1 MKAMSLANR
10 ITKRLGWLRRSSTLR
25 LSLLLSAI
33 FATGLTITIFVALE
47 VGEDAIEQSVDE
59 TLQAL
64 AGATALQDV
73 EGDSAAMILR
83 SLDDLQGLPQP
94 FRRVIDR
101 KGGTVHLDRDFQR
114 SETWRV
120 LVSEDSNGDPILIAV
135 PIEDSDRAQELLAGV
150 LWTTAALVIAVTMA
164 IGFGTGL
171 LAQRRLVRIN
181 DTLHRLAAGDLGA
194 RTGLVRSKD
203 DLDNIAHE
211 LDRTASEL
219 ERLVAQARHLSG
231 SIAHDLRTPLA
242 RLRARLEDLPEGDER
257 GAALEEAARMT
268 GIFDTI
274 MRVARIEAAQGND
287 GFEPMALDQF
297 VDELTETFGP
307 VVEDAGKTLTLDI
320 DAASTVM
327 ADRQMLVQAA
337 ANLIQ
342 NALVHGG
349 KDIILFA
356 HRSAFGVADNGAGVP
371 PVQYD
376 EIIKPMVRLDA
387 ARSSK
392 GTGLGLALVRAVADR
407 HGARLI
413 LAPHDADQNPR
424 GLRVTLNFA

>member
-1 MKAMSLANR
+1 MSLANK
-10 ITKRLGWLRRSSTLR
+10 ISKRLGWLRRSSTLR

-33 FATGLTITIFVALE
+33 FAVGMAVTIFVALE
-47 VGEDAIEQSVDE
+47 VGEAAIEQSVDE

-64 AGATALQDV
+64 AGATALEDV
-73 EGDSAAMILR
+73 ESDSAAMILR

-94 FRRVIDR
+94 FRRVIDS

-120 LVSEDSNGDPILIAV
+120 LVSEDSNGDPILISV
-135 PIEDSDRAQELLAGV
+135 PIENSDRAQELLAGV

-181 DTLHRLAAGDLGA
+181 DTLHRLRTGDLGA
-194 RTGLVRSKD
+194 RTGLARSKD
-203 DLDNIAHE
+203 DLDDIAHE

-219 ERLVAQARHLSG
+219 ERLVAQAHHLSG

-242 RLRARLEDLPEGDER
+242 RLRARLEDLPEGEER
-257 GAALEEAARMT
+257 GAALEEATRMT

-287 GFEPMALDQF
+287 GFEPVALDQF
-297 VDELTETFGP
+297 VDELAETFGP
-307 VVEDAGKTLTLDI
+307 VVEDAGKRLTLDI
-320 DAASTVM
+320 DVASSVM

-356 HRSAFGVADNGAGVP
+356 HGSTFGIADNGAGVP
-371 PVQYD
+371 PGQYD

-387 ARSSK
+387 ARSSE

-407 HGARLI
+407 HGAKLI
-413 LAPHDADQNPR
+413 LAPNDADQNPK
-424 GLRVTLNFA
+424 GLRITLNFA

>member
-1 MKAMSLANR
+1 
-10 ITKRLGWLRRSSTLR
+10 
-25 LSLLLSAI
+25 
-33 FATGLTITIFVALE
+33 
-47 VGEDAIEQSVDE
+47 
-59 TLQAL
+59 
-64 AGATALQDV
+64 
-73 EGDSAAMILR
+73 
-83 SLDDLQGLPQP
+83 LDDLQGLPQP
-94 FRRVIDR
+94 FRRVIDS

-120 LVSEDSNGDPILIAV
+120 LVSEDSNGDPILISV
-135 PIEDSDRAQELLAGV
+135 PIENSDRAQELLAGV

-181 DTLHRLAAGDLGA
+181 DTLHRLRTGDLGA
-194 RTGLVRSKD
+194 RTGLARSKD
-203 DLDNIAHE
+203 DLDDIAHE

-219 ERLVAQARHLSG
+219 ERLVAQAHHLSG

-242 RLRARLEDLPEGDER
+242 RLRARLEDLPEGEER
-257 GAALEEAARMT
+257 GAALEEATRMT

-287 GFEPMALDQF
+287 GFEPVALDQF
-297 VDELTETFGP
+297 VDELAETFGP
-307 VVEDAGKTLTLDI
+307 VVEDAGKRLTLDL
-320 DAASTVM
+320 DVASSVM

-356 HRSAFGVADNGAGVP
+356 HGSTFGIADNGAGVP
-371 PVQYD
+371 PGQYD

-387 ARSSK
+387 ARSSE

-407 HGARLI
+407 HGAKLI
-413 LAPHDADQNPR
+413 LAPNDADQNPK
-424 GLRVTLNFA
+424 GLRITLNFA